1 MISMIIIQ
9 QQKKNREILISLN
22 KLNNYTIYHITLTFI
37 STYNRKLKIKKK
49 LIYIYIQDVYNFDKF
64 NEKFIYIF

>member
-22 KLNNYTIYHITLTFI
+22 KLNNYTIYHITFTFI

-49 LIYIYIQDVYNFDKF
+49 LIYIYLGCL
-64 NEKFIYIF
+64 

>member
-37 STYNRKLKIKKK
+37 SRYNRKLKIKKK
-49 LIYIYIQDVYNFDKF
+49 LIYIYLGCL
-64 NEKFIYIF
+64 